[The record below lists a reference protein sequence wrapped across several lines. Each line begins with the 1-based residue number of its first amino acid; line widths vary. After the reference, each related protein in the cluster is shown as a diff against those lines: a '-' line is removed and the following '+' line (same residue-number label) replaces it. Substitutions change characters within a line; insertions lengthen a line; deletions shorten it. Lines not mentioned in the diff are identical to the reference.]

1 MCRGSRW
8 KRFPPSQRD
17 PLHNGGAAVPTGSR
31 PSDAPNYPEPA
42 GPLERHYRRSPIGT
56 AGGLLLAGV
65 VDGDQLLEAV
75 RAGYERGKGSLEGY
89 DPSR

>member
-1 MCRGSRW
+1 MPRVPLEEVSPEPAGSASQPGCSGSRW
-8 KRFPPSQRD
+8 LKA
-17 PLHNGGAAVPTGSR
+17 LKLT
-31 PSDAPNYPEPA
+31 PNCPEPA
-42 GPLERHYRRSPIGT
+42 GPRERHYRRSPIGT